1 MSNLTRKFLALA
13 LIDQMGVVNGEAR
26 NLGMEK
32 LKAAAQGILA
42 DARNGGFSPLL
53 SRFESV
59 SRIEPTLGSETVRN
73 ALKRAIAES
82 TLILKQGLTESAER
96 VN

>member
-1 MSNLTRKFLALA
+1 MSNKTKKFLALA

-32 LKAAAQGILA
+32 LKAAAQSLRK
-42 DARNGGFSPLL
+42 DAKDGGFSPLL

-59 SRIEPTLGSETVRN
+59 SRIDPCLGSETVRN

-82 TLILKQGLTESAER
+82 TIELKMEVEL
-96 VN
+96 